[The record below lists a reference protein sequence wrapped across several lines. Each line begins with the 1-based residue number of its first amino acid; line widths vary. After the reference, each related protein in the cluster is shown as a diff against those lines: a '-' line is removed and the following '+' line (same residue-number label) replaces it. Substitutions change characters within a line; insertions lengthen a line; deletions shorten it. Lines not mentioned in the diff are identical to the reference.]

1 MPDLNSVVSLTEKS
15 IDKMNG
21 LAKWFCTPGEEAREY
36 LIQLIR
42 DSKNISEKEKL
53 NLQFYSRRVLRECR
67 NSQKIYEQAQKL
79 FNGGGQ
85 KDEEN
90 QIDED
95 WLNFFFDK
103 AAKVSNESMQ
113 IIWAKMLADEFD
125 KPGSV
130 SRKLLHIISIM
141 DSQSARSFQTLS
153 LYVFD
158 RSGMISTNYDT
169 RIVFLPAGFYEN
181 SFDFMRKAEKW
192 LKEFGCED
200 YRDLAL
206 DLTMNTGELNSL
218 ENLGLIQQVQGNVC
232 QIPLEYRIKEKNK
245 KIIISPQDDSTFP
258 IGKYT
263 LTSEG
268 EQLLDIIKGDGKEE
282 CLEIILQYLD
292 ITDVKYHADVYKTID

>member
-1 MPDLNSVVSLTEKS
+1 MSDLDNIVSLAEKS

-21 LAKWFCTPGEEAREY
+21 LAKWFRAPGEEAREY

-42 DSKNISEKEKL
+42 DSKDLTEQEKI
-53 NLQFYSRRVLRECR
+53 NLQFYSRRVIRECK
-67 NSQKIYEQAQKL
+67 NSQKIYEDAQKL
-79 FNGGGQ
+79 FND
-85 KDEEN
+85 DEKSDDDN

-130 SRKLLHIISIM
+130 RRKLLHIISIM

-158 RSGMISTNYDT
+158 RSGMISTNYNT
-169 RIVFLPAGFYEN
+169 KVVFLPTGFYEN

-192 LKEFGCED
+192 LQDSGYDD
-200 YRDLAL
+200 YHNLAL

-218 ENLGLIQQVQGNVC
+218 ENLGLIQQVQGNIC
-232 QIPLEYRIKEKNK
+232 QIPIEYQIKEKNK
-245 KIIISPQDDSTFP
+245 KIVLSPLDDSIFAV
-258 IGKYT
+258 GKYT

-282 CLEIILQYLD
+282 CLEIILQYLNSE
-292 ITDVKYHADVYKTID
+292 DVKYHADIYRTID